1 VSAANF
7 FGLLYVLAAPG
18 KEITT
23 MVIPIHLLV
32 KFYGCSKLTLGPAL
46 KIGLTFSTLTR
57 KDFD

>member
-7 FGLLYVLAAPG
+7 FGLLYVLAALS
-18 KEITT
+18 KEITI
-23 MVIPIHLLV
+23 MVIPMHLLV
-32 KFYGCSKLTLGPAL
+32 KFYGSSKPILGPAL